1 MRMRH
6 GRPSAVP
13 SPASRSG
20 NRRRER
26 RNGRPHA
33 HRREARAAESRRGA
47 RMRTGARRGRPRA
60 DGGCVCRRAQGEGI
74 RTTGTGP
81 EARALPVRRARA
93 AERTQTAEL
102 RRHTTSH
109 QLQSSPR
116 DTRARCSTGGGAWL
130 RVTRSW
136 HRWGPVFVTWGP
148 SEIGVIYSHITSAP
162 SREPPLPERRLQ
174 MSTPDDGDC
183 TVGSTDDAEEGTE
196 EAPPD
201 DVPTHFLFSKSP

>member
-130 RVTRSW
+130 PRGSHESSSNEADVIPISKAKSDEYKAHGAAPKRDEPSDTRSR
-136 HRWGPVFVTWGP
+136 RWSG
-148 SEIGVIYSHITSAP
+148 SQSA
-162 SREPPLPERRLQ
+162 SVALLVGL
-174 MSTPDDGDC
+174 TPW
-183 TVGSTDDAEEGTE
+183 
-196 EAPPD
+196 
-201 DVPTHFLFSKSP
+201 